1 MAIIT
6 PLMRKF
12 MYNDEELDVLTG
24 QAHSLFTQHK
34 HEKVSNNR
42 EFFHPTPK
50 NKLSLSFQ
58 YRGLHP
64 HDNKIEVS
72 PEKRKP
78 LHMPGRNSIC
88 WQKQTQPGDDS
99 GAPHDFDDLHDDF
112 DYRFDLVGGE
122 DDGDAALD
130 EAQRLF
136 GEPPGRFDSKG
147 RYILYRPESASSPP
161 LPARDATLSY
171 TKPPSSSTRS
181 TRGGSPGAGRGRS
194 RFAQSLDSSLHPLPW
209 GFGARSL
216 ASQRPYSATSGEALG
231 GASIMFGSP
240 SSRDASLPSIPSAA
254 PAPASRGN
262 PSAKF
267 MRNRRIKREAESTA
281 LYTQVFQ
288 EAALMQRKFVACV
301 REANVFAQSLGRRIV
316 YRVIERD
323 PLEDAAWETILQ
335 GNNPRLSGAAIPPGT
350 GKRIEKTLVEVTE
363 EGRDV
368 RYLGTTHFFRE
379 HSRLQIEVNRLLS
392 VRPKVPISDPEEEE
406 ARIRAAAMAAEEA
419 AAAGHRDHHANP
431 KPAYGLPPPLH
442 ASTPATAGSPSLRP
456 PRAVIEAKLHEVL
469 LLETEKVLRLKA
481 QLKHLDSLGW
491 NQSLEAV
498 RATLGTPY

>member
-1 MAIIT
+1 MV
-6 PLMRKF
+6 
-12 MYNDEELDVLTG
+12 DDELDALAG
-24 QAHSLFTQHK
+24 KLFAKHF
-34 HEKVSNNR
+34 HEKVASNR

-50 NKLSLSFQ
+50 DKLSLSFQ

-78 LHMPGRNSIC
+78 LSTPGPNSLC
-88 WQKQTQPGDDS
+88 WHQQTQPGGDS
-99 GAPHDFDDLHDDF
+99 AHSEFDLHDEF
-112 DYRFDLVGGE
+112 DYRYDLVTE
-122 DDGDAALD
+122 EDGDAALD
-130 EAQRLF
+130 EAARLF

-161 LPARDATLSY
+161 PPTRDATLSY
-171 TKPPSSSTRS
+171 TKPPSPSTRS
-181 TRGGSPGAGRGRS
+181 TRGGSPSGGRSRS

-209 GFGARSL
+209 GFGARSA
-216 ASQRPYSATSGEALG
+216 ASQRPFSATTCDFTG
-231 GASIMFGSP
+231 GASMFGSP
-240 SSRDASLPSIPSAA
+240 SSRDASLPSIHS
-254 PAPASRGN
+254 PAQTPGRPASRGN
-262 PSAKF
+262 PSIKF
-267 MRNRRIKREAESTA
+267 MRYRRIKREAESTA

-288 EAALMQRKFVACV
+288 EATLMQRKFLSCV

-335 GNNPRLSGAAIPPGT
+335 GNNPRLQAAAIPPGT

-379 HSRLQIEVNRLLS
+379 HSRLQIEVSRLLS
-392 VRPKVPISDPEEEE
+392 VRPNVPISDPDVEE
-406 ARIRAAAMAAEEA
+406 ARIRAVALAAEEA
-419 AAAGHRDHHANP
+419 AAAGQGQGQGQGHRDHHTNA
-431 KPAYGLPPPLH
+431 KPAHGLPPPAH
-442 ASTPATAGSPSLRP
+442 APSPATTGSSLRP

-469 LLETEKVLRLKA
+469 LLETEKLLRLQA
-481 QLKHLDSLGW
+481 QLRHMDKIGW

-498 RATLGTPY
+498 RAAIGTPY